1 MWTRGG
7 LHGSSTGRSVGH
19 GLAVLAESGPIV
31 EVATK
36 VVVAGYKQ
44 VSVLPVLL
52 KGRSCR
58 RRPASAKPPWRGG
71 LHSALRGARQVIW
84 MIFFMAFGMSSDVLV
99 LGIPPSSS

>member
-1 MWTRGG
+1 MWARGG
-7 LHGSSTGRSVGH
+7 PHGGATGRWCR
-19 GLAVLAESGPIV
+19 LLAESGPIV
-31 EVATK
+31 EVLTE

-58 RRPASAKPPWRGG
+58 HRRPASAKPLRRGG